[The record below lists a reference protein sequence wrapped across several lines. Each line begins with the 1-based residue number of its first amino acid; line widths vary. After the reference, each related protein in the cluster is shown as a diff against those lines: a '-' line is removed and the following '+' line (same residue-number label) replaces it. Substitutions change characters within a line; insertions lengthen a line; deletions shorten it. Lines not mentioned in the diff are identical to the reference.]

1 MFATLCDTCVAK
13 NALASQE
20 VLKSANDSAEVCRR
34 CGKHFASSNLHYG
47 KCIDCNTFLR
57 KQNSDLESQQAAKV
71 IREPFKIILTTESSS
86 SLPITERLDI
96 VSAECVLGMNL
107 FKDLGAGLRD
117 IFGGRSASYQDAL
130 REARVTVLD
139 EVRRQA
145 ADLGADAVVA
155 ISLDYSEISGGG
167 KSMLFL
173 VATGTAVKL
182 ADVPLSV

>member
-1 MFATLCDTCVAK
+1 MYCRECHKPLNVHDELYGACFECRKIITANEARLITP
-13 NALASQE
+13 SH
-20 VLKSANDSAEVCRR
+20 KSAEEAVELFHHARSA
-34 CGKHFASSNLHYG
+34 
-47 KCIDCNTFLR
+47 
-57 KQNSDLESQQAAKV
+57 
-71 IREPFKIILTTESSS
+71 KIILTTESSS